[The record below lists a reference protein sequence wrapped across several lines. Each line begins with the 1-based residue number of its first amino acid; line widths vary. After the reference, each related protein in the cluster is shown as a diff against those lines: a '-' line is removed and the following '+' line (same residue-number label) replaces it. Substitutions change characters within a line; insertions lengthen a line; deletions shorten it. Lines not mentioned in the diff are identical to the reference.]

1 MANKLDN
8 LKKGKATQFKAGE
21 EQAKIASEGGKKS
34 AAARKAKS
42 DLRQAAQDILDNIY
56 TTKDKQGN
64 ITGKKSGAELLIVNL
79 FGIASDKS
87 NKNCISAMRL
97 LIELIGANRSPETI
111 EIEKATA
118 ALIQAKADMLTGADT
133 STLEKLDDIL
143 KEMRD
148 NADIKRK
155 AK

>member
-21 EQAKIASEGGKKS
+21 AQAKIAREGAKK
-34 AAARKAKS
+34 ANAVRKAKA
-42 DLRQAAQDILDNIY
+42 DLRQAAQTVLDNIY
-56 TTKDKQGN
+56 TTKDKNGN
-64 ITGKKSGAELLIVNL
+64 ITGEKSGADLLLVNL

-87 NKNCISAMRL
+87 NRNCIAAIRL
-97 LIELIGANRSPETI
+97 LIELTGANKSPESI
-111 EIEKATA
+111 AIDKATA

-133 STLEKLDDIL
+133 STLDKLDDIL

-148 NADIKRK
+148 NADIKR
-155 AK
+155 